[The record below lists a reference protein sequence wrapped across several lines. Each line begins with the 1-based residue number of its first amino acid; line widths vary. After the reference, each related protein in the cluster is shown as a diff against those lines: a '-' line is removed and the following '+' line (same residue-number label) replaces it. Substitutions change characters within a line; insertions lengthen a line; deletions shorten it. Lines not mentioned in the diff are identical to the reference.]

1 MQQERKN
8 ERKGKEKD
16 GKKTG
21 NQEDDREM
29 RNENSSTHVFIFRL
43 SRVQIYTE

>member
-8 ERKGKEKD
+8 ERKGKEED
-16 GKKTG
+16 GQKTG
-21 NQEDDREM
+21 NQKDDREM